1 VLETIILGAGVVISL
16 ILGVINLLARREK
29 ISVLEHNIHTN
40 ILAPSEHFLSLSGQ
54 MISSGKITLSITISC
69 TIILLKGQDTEIRD
83 AVVSFNED
91 VYSQLGIYFKMPLL
105 NRISLNIE
113 ESYTRDST
121 FEPILLQSRKSV
133 FLVNKL
139 QITSMPSFE
148 KAYAENDTTQIM
160 MKIRTLLQRLS
171 SKYKISWVRYDGK
184 AICWKFP
191 DRWWRNLGK
200 KLW

>member
-191 DRWWRNLGK
+191 ERWWRNLGK